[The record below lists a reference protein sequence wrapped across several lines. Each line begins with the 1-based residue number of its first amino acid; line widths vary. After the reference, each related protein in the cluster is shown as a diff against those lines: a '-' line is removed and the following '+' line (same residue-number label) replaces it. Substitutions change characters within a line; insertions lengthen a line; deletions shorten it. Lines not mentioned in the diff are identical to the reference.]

1 MSEGNPGPLGEV
13 ERLLDAGRPDEAG
26 DLLRAG
32 GERVGRTRPGE
43 VRLWLRQLD
52 RLRGR
57 SGAVDGYLDWS
68 AGIALHLSGHVA
80 ESEER
85 LRRAAASLRRS
96 RRPALADRAS
106 LLLLDVLGERL
117 QLERARRLGRRLVE
131 RFSRRED
138 RERRAVA
145 LSNLACAEDA
155 ADRVARAA
163 ELWRRARRD
172 LDPAGLRWLL
182 VEANLGNAAMAA
194 GRYAEAE
201 AIHGAVRDAARER
214 DLPALVSHASLNL
227 AESLFARGQV
237 DRALSEWDAVLTES
251 VRTGNHAVHA
261 AALVDL
267 AAAEGELGDSAR
279 ALSRAERAIAVAES
293 TGLAVEAGK
302 AARLAA
308 VLDAAVGRRG
318 RWRELS
324 GSVAGAGA
332 SVARDLLLVEAALVD
347 PTVEGER
354 LVRAARRLIR
364 NGLVHRG
371 LVGLA
376 WEAQRRARTADGTAA
391 RRIAR
396 EVLDHRRASPWAR
409 MLALH
414 ALATTEGSAGIRHLR
429 GAARQADRLHGR
441 LGAVA
446 DRAAFLA
453 ARGDVYLDLVA
464 ALLERGRPR
473 DRREALDLL
482 QRFRGGW
489 LLDELSRRAD
499 HGGDPLVA
507 RWRELRR
514 RLASLLM
521 RVEGGD
527 ESRLRR
533 SGLRVHDAV
542 RDVEHELLDVE
553 RTLARRRPTFLPALA
568 SGTPGAVERLEQSLD
583 RGEIAVELF
592 LDRHDLLRFVVADGG
607 VRAVRLPGAAG
618 DIRALMA
625 SVRFHLEAAA
635 RGPASSGST
644 RALEARLERLGRLL
658 LDGVPLDDRATLWIA
673 PHGELFHVPW
683 PAVPVA
689 SGAPLID
696 VVRPALVPGTGA
708 LAALLAERARPAR
721 SYAIGGAS
729 GPGLEMV
736 AAEVEALAAVHPTA
750 VRLEPVTR
758 DGFLELLGRHDV
770 VHLAGHAVFLDGL
783 PSASGL
789 RLEDGYLTVHDLAA
803 AEISARLVSFGVCS
817 GVRVATGTD
826 GGRFEGFLR
835 ALLSGGV
842 RTVVGAV
849 APVRDEIAHAFG
861 VAFHR
866 SLRGAGDPG
875 RAYADGVR
883 EVRRLDP
890 APATWGA
897 FHLWGDARA
906 WEAE

>member
-1 MSEGNPGPLGEV
+1 MSEGTLGPLGEV
-13 ERLLDAGRPDEAG
+13 RRLLDAGRPDDAG

-32 GERVGRTRPGE
+32 GERLGRTRPGE
-43 VRLWLRQLD
+43 LRRWLRRLEG
-52 RLRGR
+52 LRGR
-57 SGAVDGYLDWS
+57 SPEADGYLDWS
-68 AGIALHLSGHVA
+68 AGIALHLTGHVA
-80 ESEER
+80 ESEDR
-85 LRRAAASLRRS
+85 LRRAADSLRRA

-117 QLERARRLGRRLVE
+117 ELDRARRLGRRLAGRFE
-131 RFSRRED
+131 RRGD
-138 RERRAVA
+138 LERRAVA
-145 LSNLACAEDA
+145 WSNLACAEDA

-172 LDPAGLRWLL
+172 LEPGGLRALL
-182 VEANLGNAAMAA
+182 VEANLGNAAMTA

-214 DLPALVSHASLNL
+214 GLPALVSHATLNL

-237 DRALSEWDAVLTES
+237 DRALSEWDAVLAES
-251 VRTGNHAVHA
+251 GRTGNHAVHA

-267 AAAEGELGDSAR
+267 AAAEGELGDAGR
-279 ALSRAERAIAVAES
+279 ALSRAERAIEVAES

-308 VLDAAVGRRG
+308 VLDAALGHRG
-318 RWRELS
+318 RWRELHR
-324 GSVAGAGA
+324 GMAGAGA
-332 SVARDLLLVEAALVD
+332 GAARDLLLVEAALVD
-347 PTVEGER
+347 PSVEVGR
-354 LVRAARRLIR
+354 LVRAARRLVR

-376 WEAQRRARTADGTAA
+376 WAARRRARSADRAAA
-391 RRIAR
+391 RRLAR
-396 EVLDHRRASPWAR
+396 EVLNHRRASPWAR
-409 MLALH
+409 MLAHH
-414 ALATTEGSAGIRHLR
+414 ALAATPGGAGIRHLR
-429 GAARQADRLHGR
+429 AAARHADRLHGR

-464 ALLERGRPR
+464 VLLERGRSR

-482 QRFRGGW
+482 QRFRDGW

-499 HGGDPLVA
+499 HGGDPLVV
-507 RWRELRR
+507 RWQELRR

-521 RVEGGD
+521 RVEGGE

-542 RDVEHELLDVE
+542 RDVEHELLEVE
-553 RTLARRRPTFLPALA
+553 RTLARRRPAFLGALA
-568 SGTPGAVERLEQSLD
+568 TGTPGVAERLVRRLGG
-583 RGEIAVELF
+583 GEMAVELF
-592 LDRHDLLRFVVADGG
+592 LDRDDLLRFIVADGG
-607 VRAVRLPGAAG
+607 VRAARLEGAAR
-618 DIRALMA
+618 DIRAVMA

-635 RGPASSGST
+635 RAPASRGSVL
-644 RALEARLERLGRLL
+644 ALEARLARLGRVL
-658 LDGVPLDDRATLWIA
+658 LDGVPLEGRATLWIA

-683 PAVPVA
+683 PAVPTA
-689 SGAPLID
+689 SGAPLVD
-696 VVRPALVPGTGA
+696 VVRPALVPSTAA
-708 LAALLAERARPAR
+708 LAGLLAERARPAR
-721 SYAIGGAS
+721 SFAIGGAS

-736 AAEVEALAAVHPTA
+736 ADEVEALATVHPAA
-750 VRLEPVTR
+750 VRLEPVTC
-758 DGFLELLGRHDV
+758 DGLLGLLGRHDV

-803 AEISARLVSFGVCS
+803 SEIAARLVSFGVCS
-817 GVRVATGTD
+817 GVRVATGAD

-835 ALLSGGV
+835 ALMSGGV

-861 VAFHR
+861 VTFHR
-866 SLRGAGDPG
+866 RLHESGDPG
-875 RAYADGVR
+875 TAYADGVR

-897 FHLWGDARA
+897 FHLYGDGRA
-906 WEAE
+906 WEGE